1 MLMLKLMKV
10 EDVTSSSTEDGGS
23 NDTMRKHS
31 TSRMCDMED
40 SPWREGK
47 KWRREL
53 YVELLQWVALFLAI
67 VGLELR
73 A

>member
-40 SPWREGK
+40 SPWRE
-47 KWRREL
+47 
-53 YVELLQWVALFLAI
+53 
-67 VGLELR
+67 
-73 A
+73 